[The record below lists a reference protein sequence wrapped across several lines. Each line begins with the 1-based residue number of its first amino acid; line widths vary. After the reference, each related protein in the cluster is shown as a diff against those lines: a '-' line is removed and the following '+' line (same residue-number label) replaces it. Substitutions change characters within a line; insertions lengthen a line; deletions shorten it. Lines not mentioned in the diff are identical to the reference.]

1 VPDRAHLRQAIAHL
15 AAIDRPSAS
24 PGERE
29 AAEWIAAQLAEFGC
43 TVQIEEERAHGG

>member
-1 VPDRAHLRQAIAHL
+1 MADRTHLRQAIAHL
-15 AAIDRPSAS
+15 ATIDRPSAS

-43 TVQIEEERAHGG
+43 SVRIEE